1 MKMMKKLSICLLLL
15 FIFFSSPCISK
26 PMIALVLSGG
36 GAKGLA
42 HLGVLEQLEEI
53 GIHPDII
60 VGTSMG
66 AIIGGAYAEGMS
78 LSEMKDAIHIF
89 IKEDRF
95 SKAKLS
101 LLDKGVL
108 GLYDSDVIISFFKRY
123 LDDRRIEDLPT
134 RFVAIA
140 TNLKDGKVEYFTK
153 GDLATCIM
161 ASSAVPGIFTPVKI
175 GGDLYCDGGLIENLG
190 VEIAHKMGADLVIAS
205 DVGWHPLTDLPKWLN
220 DIFSY
225 LKKSYYDIR
234 KREKPEKE
242 ITSYF
247 DILYNAS
254 IFWNVEQ
261 EFTDKEN
268 TNHAD
273 VIIKP
278 IDKNDLSYYT
288 AFEKIGYLEALGIKA
303 SRKAIPG
310 ILKKIET
317 FEDKKGSVK

>member
-1 MKMMKKLSICLLLL
+1 MKIMKKLSICLMLLPV
-15 FIFFSSPCISK
+15 FFSSPCISK
-26 PMIALVLSGG
+26 PRIALVLSGG
-36 GAKGLA
+36 AAKGLA

-66 AIIGGAYAEGMS
+66 AIIGGAYSEGMS
-78 LSEMKDAIHIF
+78 VEE
-89 IKEDRF
+89 IKEAVNIFTKEDQF

-101 LLDKGVL
+101 LLDKNVL
-108 GLYDSDVIISFFKRY
+108 GLYDSRVIIGFIKRY
-123 LDDRRIEDLPT
+123 SDDRRIEDMPIK
-134 RFVAIA
+134 FVAIA
-140 TNLKDGKVEYFTK
+140 TNLKDGKVEYFTR

-190 VEIAHKMGADLVIAS
+190 VEIARRMGADLVIAS

-225 LKKSYYDIR
+225 LKKNYYDIR
-234 KREKPEKE
+234 KREKLKKE

-247 DILYNAS
+247 DVLYNAS

-261 EFTDKEN
+261 EFTDKKN
-268 TNHAD
+268 DDHAD
-273 VIIKP
+273 VVITP
-278 IDKNDLSYYT
+278 IDENNPLYYT
-288 AFEKIGYLEALGIKA
+288 AFEKIRYFETFGIKTTE
-303 SRKAIPG
+303 KAIPD

-317 FEDKKGSVK
+317 LENKKGCGK